1 MARVQFPATLV
12 PFLQEGVGESPAR
25 SVTAFG
31 QLVAF
36 GILGA
41 HLVREVTARFT
52 AHCFY
57 GLFNLH
63 GYYTITTLIC
73 QAFIIEFV
81 FFICFIVL

>member
-12 PFLQEGVGESPAR
+12 PFLQEGVGESPVR

-41 HLVREVTARFT
+41 HLVRQDQMVK
-52 AHCFY
+52 
-57 GLFNLH
+57 
-63 GYYTITTLIC
+63 
-73 QAFIIEFV
+73 
-81 FFICFIVL
+81 